1 MRYWYQRNNV
11 DLTVSKSAVWNDDAV
26 QAALDSAAFWVDGVT
41 LFPSNW
47 QCHGFDRP
55 IYTNIVYPFPNDPP
69 HVLEDNPTGATEH
82 SHQ

>member
-1 MRYWYQRNNV
+1 MMLFKLLSIVLLFGWTGLPFV
-11 DLTVSKSAVWNDDAV
+11 KSLSVTV
-26 QAALDSAAFWVDGVT
+26 
-41 LFPSNW
+41 PSNW